1 MAGEG
6 LVDHPDIR
14 KIAFTGSG
22 DRGKRIMT
30 RATNNL
36 KRVTLELG
44 GKGPLIVFDDADM
57 EKAVNIASFMGYLNS
72 GQFCAAPTRLIV
84 QDSVHDEFV
93 ERMVEKANAL
103 KPGYWK
109 DADSTR
115 GPIVSKQQMEKI
127 LSYIEIGK
135 NEGAEVAAGG
145 VRLDRPGYF
154 VAPTL
159 FVNANNEMRSVRE
172 EIFGP
177 VLSVLKF
184 SDIDEALEIANN
196 SNYGLSGG
204 VFTQDMRKANRV
216 AAEMEQGNVNI
227 NTYFSLWVDTP
238 FGGFKESG
246 IGRELSENGLNNYL
260 ETKAVLVDC
269 N

>member
-1 MAGEG
+1 MQ
-6 LVDHPDIR
+6 
-14 KIAFTGSG
+14 
-22 DRGKRIMT
+22 

-44 GKGPLIVFDDADM
+44 GKGPLIVCEDADI
-57 EKAVNIASFMGYLNS
+57 EKAINIASFMGYLNS

-84 QDSVHDEFV
+84 QESVHDRFV
-93 ERMVEKANAL
+93 EGMIKKANEM

-109 DADSTR
+109 EESSTR
-115 GPIVSKQQMEKI
+115 GPIVSKAQMEKI
-127 LSYIEIGK
+127 LKYIEIGK
-135 NEGAEVAAGG
+135 GEGAEVAAGG
-145 VRLDRPGYF
+145 KRLNRPGYF
-154 VAPTL
+154 VEPTL
-159 FVNANNEMRSVRE
+159 FINANNNMRSVRE

-184 SDIDEALEIANN
+184 NDIDEALAIANN

-204 VFTQDMRKANRV
+204 VFTQDMKKANRV
-216 AAEMEQGNVNI
+216 AAEMQQGNVNI

-246 IGRELSENGLNNYL
+246 IGRELSENGLANYL

>member
-1 MAGEG
+1 M
-6 LVDHPDIR
+6 L
-14 KIAFTGSG
+14 
-22 DRGKRIMT
+22 
-30 RATNNL
+30 
-36 KRVTLELG
+36 
-44 GKGPLIVFDDADM
+44 VFDDADL
-57 EKAVNIASFMGYLNS
+57 EKAANISSFMGYLNS

-84 QDSVHDEFV
+84 QDGVYDEFC
-93 ERMVEKANAL
+93 EKMIEKAKAL

-115 GPIVSKQQMEKI
+115 GPIVSKNQMEKI
-127 LSYIEIGK
+127 LNYIDIGK
-135 NEGAEVAAGG
+135 KEGAELAAGG
-145 VRLDRPGYF
+145 NRVDRPGYF
-154 VAPTL
+154 VEPTL
-159 FVNANNEMRSVRE
+159 FINADNNMKSVRE

-204 VFTQDMRKANRV
+204 VFTSDMKKANRV

>member
-1 MAGEG
+1 M
-6 LVDHPDIR
+6 
-14 KIAFTGSG
+14 
-22 DRGKRIMT
+22 
-30 RATNNL
+30 
-36 KRVTLELG
+36 
-44 GKGPLIVFDDADM
+44 
-57 EKAVNIASFMGYLNS
+57 
-72 GQFCAAPTRLIV
+72 
-84 QDSVHDEFV
+84 HDEFV
-93 ERMVEKANAL
+93 EKMVAKANAM

-109 DADSTR
+109 DEDSTR
-115 GPIVSKQQMEKI
+115 GPIVSKRQMETI
-127 LSYIEIGK
+127 LDYIEIGK
-135 NEGAEVAAGG
+135 AEGAEVAAGG
-145 VRLDRPGYF
+145 KRLDRPGYF
-154 VAPTL
+154 VEPTL
-159 FVNANNEMRSVRE
+159 FINANNDMRSVRE

-184 SDIDEALEIANN
+184 SEIDEALEIANN

-204 VFTQDMRKANRV
+204 VFTEDMRKANRV
-216 AAEMEQGNVNI
+216 ALEMQQGNVNI

>member
-1 MAGEG
+1 
-6 LVDHPDIR
+6 
-14 KIAFTGSG
+14 
-22 DRGKRIMT
+22 MT
-30 RATNNL
+30 
-36 KRVTLELG
+36 RVTLELG
-44 GKGPLIVFDDADM
+44 GKGPLIVFDDADL
-57 EKAVNIASFMGYLNS
+57 EKAASIAAGMGFLNS

-84 QDSVHDEFV
+84 QEGVHDAFV
-93 ERMVEKANAL
+93 AKMVQKAKAL

-115 GPIVSKQQMEKI
+115 GPIVSKKQMETI
-127 LSYIEIGK
+127 LNYIDIGK
-135 NEGAEVAAGG
+135 KEGAEVAAGG
-145 VRLDRPGYF
+145 TRLSRPGYF
-154 VAPTL
+154 VEPTL
-159 FVNANNEMRSVRE
+159 FINANNNMRSVRE

-184 SDIDEALEIANN
+184 KDIDEALEIANN

-204 VFTQDMRKANRV
+204 VFTSDMKKANRV